1 MYYYIVN
8 NKRIVGFSTQL
19 NLLMN
24 LGFEPLTEEQTEFYL
39 EHPRASIR
47 EVRACQLDTPYVP
60 PTPEVSDYAAEKK
73 KELKEMCYASVKVTA
88 LEYAMANA
96 CLAGT
101 ALTYT
106 GERYYST
113 TEAKNVMKRFMDES
127 KVALTTY
134 DTCSARIDAAH
145 SIEDIDTIINE
156 AKEAI
161 NGSN

>member
-8 NKRIVGFSTQL
+8 NKRIVGFPTQL

-24 LGFEPLTEEQTEFYL
+24 HGFEPLTEEQTEFYL
-39 EHPRASIR
+39 EHPTASIR

-106 GERYYST
+106 GDRYYST

-134 DTCSARIDAAH
+134 DTYAARIDAAQT
-145 SIEDIDTIINE
+145 IEAIDVIMDE
-156 AKEAI
+156 AKEDLE
-161 NGSN
+161 